1 MRQIAEALFALLGI
15 QLADQR
21 VGRVEFED
29 WLGVR
34 NLLTAGFQNLT
45 HLQPHVLLANGQ
57 NRRRIGQTMGNTH
70 LTHRLTQ
77 RSFQALDQALFV
89 LGDLFLCLLVLFGV
103 KIAQIKV
110 ATRHIHKALA
120 IEIAQ
125 VAHQPLVDTVGQQQH
140 FDAFLA
146 EDLKVRAVLDLCVG
160 FASEVVNLV
169 LTFLG
174 PREVLGQRNALFTAI
189 VGRRCETQQTGDF
202 FLIGEV
208 FCRTFLEDLAEVF
221 PEPLVLLG
229 FVFRQLL
236 QHVQHALGQRRLH
249 RVDDRVLLQ
258 DFAGNV
264 QRQVIG
270 VDHALDEAHVQRQER
285 LGLIHDE
292 DALHIE
298 LQAARCFA
306 LIQIKRSTRRHVQQR
321 SVFQLAFNLVMA
333 PAQRVLVV
341 VRDMLVELLI
351 LLILHLGARTGPEGA
366 GAVDGFPL
374 QRRCLLAFGCRS
386 LLFGQLDRQ
395 GDMVGV
401 FFDDVTQTVAVSE
414 FLFTVFQVQ
423 NNTGATISLVDGG
436 NFELAFALG
445 GPVHAFIR
453 WRAGTTA
460 EHFDLIGNDEC
471 RIETHAE
478 LTDQVRVLLLVARQV
493 FHEISGAGLGDGPK
507 MGDHIFTAHTD
518 AVVFK
523 GNGLRVLVEAHA
535 DLQLGAAFQQL
546 RLGQRFKT
554 QFVDRV
560 RRVRDQFAKENFLV
574 GIQRMDHEVQQLL
587 YLGLEAQGF
596 LLSFHTHNHQ
606 TPIWMV

>member
-1 MRQIAEALFALLGI
+1 M
-15 QLADQR
+15 
-21 VGRVEFED
+21 
-29 WLGVR
+29 
-34 NLLTAGFQNLT
+34 
-45 HLQPHVLLANGQ
+45 
-57 NRRRIGQTMGNTH
+57 
-70 LTHRLTQ
+70 
-77 RSFQALDQALFV
+77 
-89 LGDLFLCLLVLFGV
+89 
-103 KIAQIKV
+103 
-110 ATRHIHKALA
+110 
-120 IEIAQ
+120 
-125 VAHQPLVDTVGQQQH
+125 
-140 FDAFLA
+140 
-146 EDLKVRAVLDLCVG
+146 RAVLDLCVG

-174 PREVLGQRNALFTAI
+174 ARQVLGQGNALFAAV
-189 VGRRCETQQTGDF
+189 VGRRRETQQTGDF
-202 FLIGEV
+202 FLVGEV
-208 FCRTFLEDLAEVF
+208 FCRTFLEDLTEVF
-221 PEPLVLLG
+221 PEALVLLG
-229 FVFRQLL
+229 LVFRQLL

-249 RVDDRVLLQ
+249 RVDDRVFLQ

-285 LGLIHDE
+285 LGLIHHE
-292 DALHIE
+292 HALHVE
-298 LQAARCFA
+298 LETTRCFA
-306 LIQIKRSTRRHVQQR
+306 LIQIKRRTRRHVQQR
-321 SVFQLAFNLVMA
+321 GVFQLAFDLVMA

-341 VRDMLVELLI
+341 VRDVLVELLV
-351 LLILHLGARTGPEGA
+351 LLVLHLGARTGPERA
-366 GAVDGFPL
+366 GAVDGFPF
-374 QRRCLLAFGCRS
+374 QRRRLLAFGCRS

-401 FFDDVTQTVAVSE
+401 FLDDVAQAVAVSE

-436 NFELAFALG
+436 DFELAFALG
-445 GPVHAFIR
+445 RPVHTFAR

-460 EHFDLIGNDEC
+460 EHFDLIGNDE
-471 RIETHAE
+471 RRVEADTE

-493 FHEISGAGLGDGPK
+493 FHEIGGAGLGDRAQV
-507 MGDHIFTAHTD
+507 GDHVFTAHTD

-523 GNGLRVLVEAHA
+523 RNGLRVLVEAHTNF
-535 DLQLGAAFQQL
+535 QLRAAFQQL
-546 RLGQRFKT
+546 GLGQRFKT